1 MILVAL
7 LALEKRP
14 NAYPGRTF
22 WSFVAMYS
30 VLRFGIEFFRGDDR
44 GIVWNMISTSQLI
57 SIILLPLA
65 IFMLWY
71 LGRPEQPEAPHEA
84 PRGPRKPRFA

>member
-1 MILVAL
+1 MLIAL
-7 LALEKRP
+7 LTLEKRP
-14 NAYPGRTF
+14 NAFPGRTF
-22 WSFVAMYS
+22 WSFVTMYS

-71 LGRPEQPEAPHEA
+71 LGRPAQPEAPHEA